1 MLVHPVEQGSDVG
14 RHAWRSRKSR
24 RIGSGQLV
32 DHKQPCVDLCSVL
45 RVDGAVDRR
54 RKRYLPAFLEPHK
67 GFSPC
72 RVIRCEAGASDGDK
86 ASTVAK
92 TRER

>member
-24 RIGSGQLV
+24 RIGGGQLV

-45 RVDGAVDRR
+45 RIDGAVDRR
-54 RKRYLPAFLEPHK
+54 RKRYLPAFL
-67 GFSPC
+67 S
-72 RVIRCEAGASDGDK
+72 R
-86 ASTVAK
+86 
-92 TRER
+92 TRLLARPGYPVRSWRQ